1 VLFSDYG
8 KGGLAHIPAMI
19 AAARAAGKVVLVDPK
34 GSDYARYRGAS
45 VITPNRAELQD
56 VVGRWSSED
65 DLRTKAHEPA
75 RLARPRSACCSRAAR
90 KA

>member
-34 GSDYARYRGAS
+34 GHDYSRYRGAS

-56 VVGRWSSED
+56 VVGRWSSEEE
-65 DLRTKAHEPA
+65 LRTKAQNLRA
-75 RLARPRSACCSRAAR
+75 SLDLARCCSRAAR

>member
-1 VLFSDYG
+1 
-8 KGGLAHIPAMI
+8 MI
-19 AAARAAGKVVLVDPK
+19 APGARRGKVVLVDPK
-34 GSDYARYRGAS
+34 GSDYSRYRGAS

-65 DLRTKAHEPA
+65 DLRTKAQNLRA
-75 RLARPRSACCSRAAR
+75 RWTSARCCSRAAR